1 MISNRDELQALVECG
16 LFAKVNS
23 LIHSIERLFGD
34 LVPDPHRDHI
44 TTRKESFLAG
54 FLIKDKDFDGN
65 RENLSLC
72 KYTSLV
78 CI

>member
-16 LFAKVNS
+16 LFAKVNN

-54 FLIKDKDFDGN
+54 F
-65 RENLSLC
+65 
-72 KYTSLV
+72 
-78 CI
+78 